1 MRKREGL
8 AALLAAE
15 GQPSWRSGPVQF
27 SPVPGKLAFGQS
39 GRSKP
44 LKPEQPGS
52 RSAHGFLQ
60 RAYLSI
66 RCGLLPGVK
75 ICRILSKIV
84 PRGRPRVN
92 VETDSVITFG
102 TGPNTYSAAIARD
115 CKLRLA
121 SSQDARVESH
131 S

>member
-84 PRGRPRVN
+84 PRARPRVN
-92 VETDSVITFG
+92 VETGLRDYFWHRTEYLLSR
-102 TGPNTYSAAIARD
+102 YRAR
-115 CKLRLA
+115 LQTQTR
-121 SSQDARVESH
+121 Q
-131 S
+131 